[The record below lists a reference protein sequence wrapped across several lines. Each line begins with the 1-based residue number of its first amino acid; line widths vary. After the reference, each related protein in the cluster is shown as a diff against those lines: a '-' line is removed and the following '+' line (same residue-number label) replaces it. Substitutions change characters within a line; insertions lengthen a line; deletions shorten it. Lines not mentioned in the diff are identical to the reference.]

1 MVSVIYEYLL
11 PSILFKIK
19 KKLLDFLNNKTN
31 KKIKQTQKTLITQ
44 RKFQTC
50 IA

>member
-1 MVSVIYEYLL
+1 LISEYPL
-11 PSILFKIK
+11 PSILIKIK
-19 KKLLDFLNNKTN
+19 KKPLDFLNNKTN
-31 KKIKQTQKTLITQ
+31 TKTKQTQKTLITQ